1 MPESGAACD
10 ASLVYFERQD
20 LTSALC
26 AVHCLNNLLQSP
38 LFTAMD
44 LSGAAAELNERE
56 RLLRAESGTDSAAYL
71 DWLSAEGGNAYA
83 SDSGNFSLSVI
94 QRCLQVVD
102 LSCSRML
109 PAASASPPPSS
120 VIAVIANL
128 EAHWL
133 VVRRF
138 PVPDQLRPL
147 LPPSSGAEE
156 DDGTVNVWLSLNSLH
171 HCPELVSSTHLLL
184 FLAQLQQDGYSVFL
198 CRWTGGGAAMDEQQ
212 QLLQPNS
219 SSSGSSC
226 WYSLRDII
234 LAYRSSQLVTAADS
248 GGHSGSGSGSAA
260 AALEDED
267 DDDDDAAAVQRAI
280 AASLR
285 ESEAEADTELRA
297 AMALSLSSSSAP
309 SARSAPPPPLHPD

>member
-1 MPESGAACD
+1 MCCSAEPVVPVSLTSPLPSLCACCLLHCHSLSLSTSRGLSCCPSISLASRVCVAGMPESGAACD

-94 QRCLQVVD
+94 QQCLQVVD

-133 VVRRF
+133 VCAPLPRA
-138 PVPDQLRPL
+138 RP
-147 LPPSSGAEE
+147 A
-156 DDGTVNVWLSLNSLH
+156 T
-171 HCPELVSSTHLLL
+171 T
-184 FLAQLQQDGYSVFL
+184 
-198 CRWTGGGAAMDEQQ
+198 
-212 QLLQPNS
+212 
-219 SSSGSSC
+219 
-226 WYSLRDII
+226 
-234 LAYRSSQLVTAADS
+234 
-248 GGHSGSGSGSAA
+248 AA
-260 AALEDED
+260 AALLRGGGGRRHSQRLVEPQL
-267 DDDDDAAAVQRAI
+267 AA
-280 AASLR
+280 
-285 ESEAEADTELRA
+285 
-297 AMALSLSSSSAP
+297 
-309 SARSAPPPPLHPD
+309 PLP